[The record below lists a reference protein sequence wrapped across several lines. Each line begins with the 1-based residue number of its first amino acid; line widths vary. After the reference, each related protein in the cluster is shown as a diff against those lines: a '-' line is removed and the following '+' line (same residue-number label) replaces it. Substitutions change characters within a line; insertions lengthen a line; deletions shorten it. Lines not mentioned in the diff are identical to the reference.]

1 MVTPRQRAR
10 ERTMAEIRGLAWRQV
25 EEQGA
30 ASLSLRAIARDLG
43 VVSSAIYRYVPSRD
57 DLLTALLV
65 EGFTDLADAVEA
77 AEARVDPADYRLRW
91 ITIGGAMRA
100 WALARPSAWGLL
112 YGGPVPG
119 YNAPQQ
125 ETSPP
130 GARVLLRHSS
140 VLIEAVAAGR
150 LHPRVGPAAGLEE
163 IPDAL
168 RPMLEAVSEQYGVKA
183 SAEVVAVGFLGWTS
197 LLGMISA
204 EIFEQF
210 GPEVAPLVEQLAQ
223 VQLNS
228 IADLMG
234 L

>member
-1 MVTPRQRAR
+1 
-10 ERTMAEIRGLAWRQV
+10 MAEIRGLAWRQV

-77 AEARVDPADYRLRW
+77 AEAPVDTADYRLRW